1 MLYLQEDR
9 TLILRQYC
17 RTKTIY
23 QWRKR
28 FMTNKQEASEVLET
42 LKGLDERQ
50 RKWDAKRRALWIEFA
65 DDALCVNPKQRV
77 SNRRKRAG

>member
-1 MLYLQEDR
+1 
-9 TLILRQYC
+9 
-17 RTKTIY
+17 
-23 QWRKR
+23 
-28 FMTNKQEASEVLET
+28 MTNKQEASEVLET